1 MKWKKFLTRSLFVL
15 LAGAL
20 GVSMFYN
27 YKFIT
32 QNRLWHINYNDA
44 NTRPTYNDYHHI
56 KAAQQLATGK
66 GVKVGIL
73 GKYFGYDANR
83 ELFAG
88 GVNFT
93 GDENAFR
100 EVDEHGLWMA
110 TTLREIAPDAEIYAL
125 NARSSNRSAEKKA
138 IVQAVDWAIE
148 NNIDILTYSA
158 QAFRDEDRD
167 EIDRAMKKAIGHG
180 IITTLIHYNL
190 PENILPWGFLS
201 SPTETYKREPDV
213 NIYHFDYNML
223 LLFKY
228 EKFLANGS
236 KRTGSW
242 GDLPH
247 FSNSSMSPV
256 LAGIV
261 AMMREID
268 PQLSPAQ
275 IKNILIKTS
284 YTVEYEGNT
293 APHVV
298 DAEAALQ
305 EIIIR
310 KSATA
315 DTN

>member
-1 MKWKKFLTRSLFVL
+1 MKWKKFLTRSLFLL

-20 GVSMFYN
+20 GVSLFYN
-27 YKFIT
+27 YQFIT
-32 QNRLWHINYNDA
+32 QNRLWHINYTDA
-44 NTRPTYNDYHHI
+44 NTRPTYDDYHHI
-56 KAAQQLATGK
+56 TAAQQLATGK

-73 GKYFGYDANR
+73 GKYFGYDTNR
-83 ELFAG
+83 ELYAG
-88 GVNFT
+88 GMNFT
-93 GDENAFR
+93 GDERAFR

-110 TTLREIAPDAEIYAL
+110 TTLCEIAPDVEIYAL
-125 NARSSNRSAEKKA
+125 NARSNDRSAEKNA
-138 IVQAVDWAIE
+138 IIQAVDWVIE
-148 NNIDILTYSA
+148 NGIDILTYSA
-158 QAFRDEDRD
+158 SSFRDGDRE
-167 EIDRAMKKAIGHG
+167 EIDRAIKKAIEHG
-180 IITTLIHYNL
+180 IVTTLIHYNL
-190 PENILPWGFLS
+190 PENILPWGFIP
-201 SPTETYKREPDV
+201 SPIEVYKREPDV

-275 IKNILIKTS
+275 IKEILVKTS
-284 YTVEYEGNT
+284 YPVEYEGST

-298 DAEAALQ
+298 DAEAALRMILQ
-305 EIIIR
+305 
-310 KSATA
+310 
-315 DTN
+315 